1 MAKGNFGQSCIVMEF
16 DRGIEEGWYR
26 SIENCCQGHG
36 QHSNHNENI
45 WSHGQVRSSGP
56 PQRSSST
63 GGLRTP
69 QDTKRHPLA
78 NQVVIL
84 GVNGP

>member
-56 PQRSSST
+56 PPAFVFYRWAED
-63 GGLRTP
+63 RTP
-69 QDTKRHPLA
+69 KDIHLLTK
-78 NQVVIL
+78 
-84 GVNGP
+84 